1 MESQVET
8 VHKSV
13 LLEETLELLKAKDGG
28 MFLDCTLGGGGHT
41 AAILA
46 ANSANKVIAI
56 DRDPRARARA
66 EERFRS
72 DLGTRLTVIPGRFG
86 EAAALVSGERFDG
99 ILADLGM
106 STDQLLGGTGFS
118 FKDKGELDMRM
129 NPEEGITAQDIL
141 NTASDQELRE
151 IFYKGG
157 LDRWARKLA
166 KEIIAARPIATA
178 KDFAGI
184 VDIHGGKDARAVAFQ
199 ALRIA
204 VNREFDE
211 IEGLLQAAPKLAKNG
226 TRLAVITFHSLED
239 QLVTGQFRKWAGS
252 EAAPAWFG
260 KEESARLGKLL
271 TRKPVTP
278 SDSEVAGNPASRSA
292 RLRVFEFSGIG

>member
-1 MESQVET
+1 MET

-13 LLEETLELLKAKDGG
+13 LFDETLDLLRAKEGG
-28 MFLDCTLGGGGHT
+28 VFLDCTLGGGGHT
-41 AAILA
+41 AGILA
-46 ANSANKVIAI
+46 ANPSNRVIAI
-56 DRDPRARARA
+56 DRDPRARLRA
-66 EERFRS
+66 DERFKS
-72 DLGTRLTVIPGRFG
+72 DLGTRLTIIAGRFG
-86 EAAALVSGERFDG
+86 EVSELVKGERFDG

-106 STDQLLGGTGFS
+106 STDQLQGGTGFS

-141 NTASDQELRE
+141 NTASDQDLRE

-157 LDRWARKLA
+157 LDRWAKKLA
-166 KEIIAARPIATA
+166 KEIIAARPIASA
-178 KDFAGI
+178 KDFAGL
-184 VDIHGGKDARAVAFQ
+184 VDLYGGKDARAVAFQ

-211 IEGLLQAAPKLAKNG
+211 IEALLNGAPKLAKNG

-260 KEESARLGKLL
+260 KEEAARLGKLL

-278 SDSEVAGNPASRSA
+278 SDAEVESNPASRSA
-292 RLRVFEFSGIG
+292 RLRVFEFSGVG